1 MKIGSE
7 RMVNNDVKIA
17 FAINDNYSPYL
28 AVAIKS
34 ILENSNPNRKYLIYI
49 LHSSVS
55 DENQKIIKSIILNYA
70 MV

>member
-34 ILENSNPNRKYLIYI
+34 ILENSNP
-49 LHSSVS
+49 ST
-55 DENQKIIKSIILNYA
+55 
-70 MV
+70 

>member
-49 LHSSVS
+49 FSCSCYTYCGHA
-55 DENQKIIKSIILNYA
+55 IISFSLL
-70 MV
+70 

>member
-1 MKIGSE
+1 
-7 RMVNNDVKIA
+7 MVNNDVKIA

-55 DENQKIIKSIILNYA
+55 DENQ
-70 MV
+70 

>member
-55 DENQKIIKSIILNYA
+55 DENQ
-70 MV
+70 